1 MGCLL
6 PNALNIDCPGV
17 RQQLLNFFDF
27 FALFWSFKKLLSRL
41 SSSAITYSAT
51 QGVYF
56 YF

>member
-17 RQQLLNFFDF
+17 SQQLLNFFDF
-27 FALFWSFKKLLSRL
+27 FALFWSFKKLLSHL
-41 SSSAITYSAT
+41 PSSAITYSAT